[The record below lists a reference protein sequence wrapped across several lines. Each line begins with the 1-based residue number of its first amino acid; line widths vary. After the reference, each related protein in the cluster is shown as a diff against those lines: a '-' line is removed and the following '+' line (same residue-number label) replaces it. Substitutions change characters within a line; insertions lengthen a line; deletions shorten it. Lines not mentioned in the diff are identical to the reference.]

1 MISTNFNG
9 NSNITANL
17 ENYTKTSTYN
27 ISTGANESISV
38 IFENGNV
45 TINQNNLQ
53 TIKSTIK
60 LTEFQAHTLIEILQK
75 EFNYNPNII
84 YRKFEPEFDRTTDPI
99 YKLTTEPTCK

>member
-9 NSNITANL
+9 NSNVTPNL

-27 ISTGANESISV
+27 ISTGINESISV

-45 TINQNNLQ
+45 TINQNNSQ

-60 LTEFQAHTLIEILQK
+60 LTEFQAHTLMEILQK

-84 YRKFEPEFDRTTDPI
+84 YRKFEPEFDRITDPI